1 MADDLSRSIPEPLRS
16 GPVLIGL
23 FAVLAVVSTG
33 ATVLLLGGETSDLI
47 WAFGGGIGTAILILG
62 TYSLGRRA
70 GQPHSHA
77 IAGASIIFGVLLL
90 AAVVAELLHSS
101 GTISDM
107 QIAVGLG
114 GGVIAAVVILGLI
127 SVADRATAV

>member
-1 MADDLSRSIPEPLRS
+1 MADDISRSIPEPLRS

-33 ATVLLLGGETSDLI
+33 ATVLLLGGGTGDLI

-62 TYSLGRRA
+62 TYSLGRRI

-107 QIAVGLG
+107 QIALGLG
-114 GGVIAAVVILGLI
+114 GGVIAAVVILGLVG
-127 SVADRATAV
+127 VADRATAV